1 MKKMALF
8 FRIRILQNRD
18 WKERQRNSQVR
29 GIQPKFVINSTTV
42 WTWRALTRRVL
53 AVSTLAAA
61 GIAICTPQQQLQPQT
76 AFTNQY
82 CLGCHN
88 DKLKTAGLSLT
99 GINAKDVAEHTDVWE
114 KVVRKLRARAMP
126 PAGIPRPDE
135 KTYAAIVSS
144 LETSLDRVAAA
155 KPNPGRTD
163 TFRRL
168 NRTEYKNTIRDLLS
182 VDVDVSSLL
191 PSDDSSHGFDN
202 VTVGELSP
210 TLLERYLSAAQKI
223 SRLAIGSPV
232 RSPGGDTVILPAD
245 LTQEAHFDELPFGTR
260 GGTVVH
266 YTFPLDGEYEI
277 QLRLARDR
285 NEDVEGLNGN
295 ATHDIEV
302 TLDGQRIQ
310 VFTVKRPPGAQDHS
324 KVDADLHVRIPVKA
338 GAHELAADFIKKPTA
353 LLETVRQPYQAH
365 FNMDRHPRVQP
376 ALYSVSVTG
385 PYNPKGPGDTPSRE
399 KIFVCHPAKG
409 ADEDGCAK
417 RIISTLARRA
427 WRKQVSDA
435 EIQVPIKFYADAK
448 KDGGF
453 ESGIE
458 MALRAVL
465 VSPQFIFRIEQDPS
479 SVTKAPAGT
488 PYKLNDTELASRL
501 SFFLWSSI
509 PDDELLDVA
518 IKGTLNQPAVLEKEV
533 RRMLADPRSAS
544 LVNNFAE
551 QWLYLRNLESAN
563 PDARIFPDFDD
574 NLRQAFR
581 RETEMFFESIM
592 REDRNVLDL
601 LRANYTFV
609 NERLAK
615 HYGIPNVY
623 GSRFRRVTF
632 GPDDHRGGLLTQGSI
647 LTVTSYAN
655 RTSPVVRGKW
665 VLTNILGTP
674 PPPPPPNVPK
684 LKETTEPGKALLTIR
699 EQMAQHRVNQPCA
712 GCHKLMDPVGFTL
725 ENYDAVGRWRTAEN
739 NTPIDA
745 AGGLPD
751 GSNFNGIEG
760 LKQALLAR
768 PELFV
773 STTTEK
779 LLTYALGRGVEDYD
793 EPAVRAIVAN
803 GKAHDYSFSSLV
815 LGIVNSTPFQM
826 RRSQ

>member
-1 MKKMALF
+1 M
-8 FRIRILQNRD
+8 R
-18 WKERQRNSQVR
+18 
-29 GIQPKFVINSTTV
+29 
-42 WTWRALTRRVL
+42 TRRVSARRAAVASAL
-53 AVSTLAAA
+53 AVICLST
-61 GIAICTPQQQLQPQT
+61 GVTQPQPQPQT

-82 CLGCHN
+82 CVGCHS
-88 DKLKTAGLSLT
+88 DKAKIGGLSLQSVNT
-99 GINAKDVAEHTDVWE
+99 KDVAEHSDVWE
-114 KVVRKLRARAMP
+114 KVVRKLRARQMP
-126 PAGIPRPDE
+126 PAGMPRPDE
-135 KTYAAIVSS
+135 KTYDTIVAS
-144 LETSLDRVAAA
+144 LEGSLDRAAAA

-168 NRTEYKNTIRDLLS
+168 NRTEYKNVIRDLLAL
-182 VDVDVSSLL
+182 DVDVSSML
-191 PSDDSSHGFDN
+191 PGDDSSHGFDN

-210 TLLERYLSAAQKI
+210 MLLERYLAAAQKI
-223 SRLAIGSPV
+223 SRLAIGTPV

-245 LTQEAHFDELPFGTR
+245 LTQESHFDELPFGTR

-266 YTFPLDGEYEI
+266 YTFPQDGEYEI
-277 QLRLARDR
+277 QLRLTRDR
-285 NEDVEGLNGN
+285 NEDVEGLSGQ
-295 ATHDIEV
+295 HEIEV
-302 TLDGQRIQ
+302 TLDDQRIQ
-310 VFTVKRPPGAQDHS
+310 VFTVKPPPRGNDHS

-338 GAHELAADFIKKPTA
+338 GEHQLAADFVKKPTA

-376 ALYSVSVTG
+376 ALYSISVTG
-385 PYNPKGPGDTPSRE
+385 PYNPTGPGETASRA

-427 WRKQVSDA
+427 WRKQVSDP
-435 EIQVPIKFYADAK
+435 EIQVPLKFYEDAK
-448 KDGGF
+448 KDGSF

-458 MALRAVL
+458 MALRAIL
-465 VSPQFIFRIEQDPS
+465 VSPHFLFRIEQDPS
-479 SVTKAPAGT
+479 NVAPGT
-488 PYKLNDTELASRL
+488 AYRLSDTELASRL

-518 IKGTLNQPAVLEKEV
+518 VKGTLKQPAVLEREV
-533 RRMLADPRSAS
+533 RRMLADARSES

-551 QWLYLRNLESAN
+551 QWLYLRNLAAAN
-563 PDARIFPDFDD
+563 PDARMFPDFDD

-601 LRANYTFV
+601 LQANYTFV

-632 GPDDHRGGLLTQGSI
+632 GPDDHRGGLLSQGSI
-647 LTVTSYAN
+647 LTVTSYAT
-655 RTSPVVRGKW
+655 RTSPVIRGKW

-674 PPPPPPNVPK
+674 PPPPPPNVPP
-684 LKETTEPGKALLTIR
+684 LKDAGNGAAPQTMR
-699 EQMAQHRVNQPCA
+699 ERMAQHRANPACA
-712 GCHKLMDPVGFTL
+712 GCHKLMDPIGFSL
-725 ENYDAVGRWRTAEN
+725 ENYDATGRWRTADSG
-739 NTPIDA
+739 TPVDA

-751 GSNFNGIEG
+751 GSTFDGLDG
-760 LKQALLAR
+760 LKKALLAR

-793 EPAVRAIVAN
+793 EPAVRAIVQGA
-803 GKAHDYSFSSLV
+803 KAHDYSFSSLV